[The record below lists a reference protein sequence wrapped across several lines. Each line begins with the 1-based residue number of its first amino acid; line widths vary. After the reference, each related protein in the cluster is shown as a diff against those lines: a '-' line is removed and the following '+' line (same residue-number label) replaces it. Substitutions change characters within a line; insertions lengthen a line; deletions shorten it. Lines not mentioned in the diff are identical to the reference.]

1 MKNSDLLVYNLNNF
15 ETKDND
21 TFLIGAFE
29 SFHLGHYQLYKE
41 LIKYEGRKIL
51 INFSNLDTKNLF
63 HSDIFYTNKS
73 KYFSISELD
82 FDSIIELNFSEIKN
96 LDGIEFIKKIVQ
108 NKKVTFIAGSDFKFG
123 QNAQYKLSDI
133 PFYLKN
139 VEIKNVE
146 IFKLLNTKISS
157 SMIKESLKF
166 GDIDLVNELLVSNY
180 VFNATLKEDLVLDL
194 PLHLMKMESG
204 IYSSFMHI
212 NDLVFFTCLYVDY
225 KKEYKLFIL
234 DFKENLELN
243 LFYNKEV
250 FVEVLSKIRKISDKN
265 MDKVFED
272 DLLETKNYFLNKYS
286 NYKK

>member
-1 MKNSDLLVYNLNNF
+1 MNSDLLVYNLNNF
-15 ETKDND
+15 ESKDND
-21 TFLIGAFE
+21 IFLIGAFE

-41 LIKYEGRKIL
+41 LVKYAGRKIL
-51 INFSNLDTKNLF
+51 INFNNLDTKNLLNNEV
-63 HSDIFYTNKS
+63 FYTNKS
-73 KYFSISELD
+73 KYFSISELE
-82 FDSIIELNFSEIKN
+82 FDAIIELNFSEIKN
-96 LDGIEFIKKIVQ
+96 LDGIEFIKRIIQ

-133 PFYLKN
+133 PLHFKN

-166 GDIDLVNELLVSNY
+166 GDIDLVNELLISNY
-180 VFNATLKEDLVLDL
+180 VFNATLKENLTLDL
-194 PLHLMKMESG
+194 PLHLMRMQPG
-204 IYSSFMHI
+204 IYSSFMHM
-212 NDLVFFTCLYVDY
+212 NNLTFFSSLYVDY

-234 DFKENLELN
+234 DSKENLELN

-250 FVEVLSKIRKISDKN
+250 FVEVLSNIRKIADKN
-265 MDKVFED
+265 MDKVFEN